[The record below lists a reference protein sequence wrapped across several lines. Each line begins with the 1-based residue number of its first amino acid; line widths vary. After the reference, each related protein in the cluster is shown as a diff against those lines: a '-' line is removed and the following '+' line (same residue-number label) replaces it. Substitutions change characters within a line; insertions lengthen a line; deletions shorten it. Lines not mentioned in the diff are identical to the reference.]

1 MACDID
7 RKKTRVRGILNL
19 LSILLVCLFCVSLFK
34 HISYPLFWNDE
45 GNTAMFGVRVLEYG
59 FPKVHDGKNIVYESS
74 VSMKTGVY
82 KKWDAFLAGSWLTYY
97 FAAVGVF
104 FAELVEDVYWKTAII
119 RFFFACAGFLGLALL
134 AWSLAGLFQSG
145 SVSRALFIAAFVFF
159 GLISVSLVLH
169 LREVRHYPL
178 MVFLSACVIR
188 VYMDFHVFK
197 RTSFTKYAVL
207 LVALLFLAFH
217 AFYPLYFIF
226 LASMAIFE
234 RFSSFKKSVFWKHA
248 LVLLGSLV
256 TALPFI
262 YFFRIRE
269 ISLILSERCGFG
281 WGRYWENL
289 VFLAGFFAKHEFLYL
304 ALFVKAAQV
313 LLRYIHSS
321 EAGEPAEDARQ
332 KLRMSDFMSLFF
344 IVHLLAAARTP
355 WVFTRYV
362 IVLQPVLTAIL
373 LLDVFLIFYFLNH
386 LVSPDSIAKFKKG
399 LVLLLVLG
407 FGLNSRHKLEPL
419 AGHVHEL
426 LYPYKGPLDFAIP
439 YILEN
444 HKDTGKLVI
453 AANYEENS
461 LMYYLGAK
469 VIIGFVKNNLEEDL
483 KETPDVMI
491 FRKYWE
497 RDPRELRTFL
507 GKAGYRKILFPVLDY
522 PVNNMPDLHHGIR
535 HLFHTPLAKN
545 ESDRL
550 EIYVKDREVTSDK

>member
-1 MACDID
+1 MAGDIGG
-7 RKKTRVRGILNL
+7 KKIMVRRILNI

-34 HISYPLFWNDE
+34 HISYPLFWSDE
-45 GNTAMFGVRVLEYG
+45 GETAMFGSRILEYG
-59 FPKVHDGKNIVYESS
+59 FPKVHDGKNIVYESP
-74 VSMKTGVY
+74 VGMETGVH
-82 KKWDAFLAGSWLTYY
+82 KKWDAYLSGSWLTYY

-104 FAELVEDVYWKTAII
+104 FAELVEDLYWKTAII

-145 SVSRALFIAAFVFF
+145 SVSRALFLAAFVFF

-178 MVFLSACVIR
+178 MMLLSACIIR

-197 RTSFTKYAVL
+197 RTSFKKYAVL
-207 LVALLFLAFH
+207 LMVLLFLIFH

-226 LASMAIFE
+226 LATLAIFE
-234 RFSSFKKSVFWKHA
+234 FFSSFKKSFFWRHA
-248 LVLLGSLV
+248 LLLLGSLF

-262 YFFRIRE
+262 YFFRIQE
-269 ISLILSERCGFG
+269 ISRILSERCGFG

-289 VFLAGFFAKHEFLYL
+289 VFLAGFFAKYEFLYL
-304 ALFVKAAQV
+304 ALFVKAAQG
-313 LLRYIHSS
+313 LLRYLHSR
-321 EAGEPAEDARQ
+321 EAGELAGDARR
-332 KLRMSDFMSLFF
+332 KLLASDFLSLFF
-344 IVHLLAAARTP
+344 IVHLLVAARAP

-362 IVLQPVLTAIL
+362 IVLQPILTAIL
-373 LLDVFLIFYFLNH
+373 LLDVFLIFYFLDL
-386 LVSPDSIAKFKKG
+386 LVSPGAIARFKKG
-399 LVLLLVLG
+399 LALLLVLG
-407 FGLNSRHKLEPL
+407 FCLNSRHKLEPL

-444 HKDTGKLVI
+444 YKDTGKLVI

-483 KETPDVMI
+483 KETPDAMI

-497 RDPRELRTFL
+497 RDPWELQFFL
-507 GKAGYRKILFPVLDY
+507 EKVGYGKIVFPVLDY
-522 PVNNMPDLHHGIR
+522 PVNNMPDLHYGVR
-535 HLFHTPLAKN
+535 HLFHTPLARN

-550 EIYVKDREVTSDK
+550 EIYVKEREAASGK